1 VNADTAN
8 KWLTLA
14 ANIGVL
20 IGIVLLLFE
29 LRQNTELVRVQVTQ
43 MRSDSF
49 VQRRWDH
56 ADSQYMAPLIAKLQG
71 QGFPRRVVE
80 RDELTEVELVRLE
93 AWLAALAFD
102 YENLYYQK
110 RRGFIDQQYWDERV
124 VPSLMMFGP
133 YFEEYVVNL
142 GREEF
147 EEEVRALLQR
157 QD

>member
-1 VNADTAN
+1 MNADTAN

-29 LRQNTELVRVQVTQ
+29 LRQNTELARVQVTQ

-71 QGFPRRVVE
+71 LGFPRRVVG
-80 RDELTEVELVRLE
+80 RDELTDVEVVRLE

-110 RRGFIDQQYWDERV
+110 RRGFIDQQYWDQRV

-133 YFEEYVVNL
+133 HFQEYVVNL
-142 GREEF
+142 GRDEF
-147 EEEVRALLQR
+147 EEEVRALLEQR
-157 QD
+157 D